1 MRGIPTAGFNKQP
14 VILGK
19 TGVPGT
25 AMKRGIGT
33 ASSGGGRPM
42 TAVTGA
48 GFNSSKNMV
57 PGIDPSSSITLTL
70 EPKIET

>member
-1 MRGIPTAGFNKQP
+1 MKGIPTAGFNKQP
-14 VILGK
+14 VMLGK

-25 AMKRGIGT
+25 AMRRGIGT

-48 GFNSSKNMV
+48 GFNSSKNFMA
-57 PGIDPSSSITLTL
+57 GIDPSSSITITL